1 MKDDEE
7 CPYDRT
13 LIDGS
18 SAEGGDKE
26 ICSVG
31 ETIQTCVKDDVIEM
45 ELMQLQ
51 VENDL
56 HEDAE
61 LQNEL

>member
-45 ELMQLQ
+45 ELMQL
-51 VENDL
+51 
-56 HEDAE
+56 
-61 LQNEL
+61 